1 MTVLLYNT
9 YAERTANTRNC
20 SLVLQSNLLKLKHR
34 HLYISSVFRFNTQV
48 RGENLKM
55 EKMLKILR
63 SNDHESKQRQV
74 ARLKNEIANLT
85 EEVQLIEMT
94 LDLPKPK
101 TN

>member
-1 MTVLLYNT
+1 M
-9 YAERTANTRNC
+9 ER
-20 SLVLQSNLLKLKHR
+20 
-34 HLYISSVFRFNTQV
+34 
-48 RGENLKM
+48 
-55 EKMLKILR
+55 MLKILR

-94 LDLPKPK
+94 LDLPNPKK